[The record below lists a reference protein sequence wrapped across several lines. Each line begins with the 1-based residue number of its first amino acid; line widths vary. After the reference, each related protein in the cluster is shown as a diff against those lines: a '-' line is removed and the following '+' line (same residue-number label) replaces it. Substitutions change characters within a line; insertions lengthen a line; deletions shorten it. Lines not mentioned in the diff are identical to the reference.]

1 MSICGVSLLSVL
13 IDLFLPDGQT
23 NKHIKTIFSFAILL
37 VMIAPLPKLLKNAT
51 NVSSFFTGDNYNIQE
66 DFIYTINQSK
76 IDVLKQKIEVSLS
89 DNGMMNIKIDIS
101 ANVFDKN
108 LEINAIFVD
117 IKEMIISKENTN
129 INISDK
135 IYNIISK
142 IVNIK
147 REQLI
152 INE

>member
-1 MSICGVSLLSVL
+1 
-13 IDLFLPDGQT
+13 
-23 NKHIKTIFSFAILL
+23 
-37 VMIAPLPKLLKNAT
+37 
-51 NVSSFFTGDNYNIQE
+51 
-66 DFIYTINQSK
+66 
-76 IDVLKQKIEVSLS
+76 
-89 DNGMMNIKIDIS
+89 MMNIKIDIS
-101 ANVFDKN
+101 ANVFDKD

-117 IKEMIISKENTN
+117 IKEMIISKGNTN